1 METMTLPGE
10 RGLSSAYAELPLRAE
25 EAHLMTMPTR
35 LDEVTTIE
43 QLLALPD
50 DGCRHE
56 LLDGVHVVTLAP
68 AWPHQRALQEFWHPL
83 YVALTGHETLGVLPS
98 PADIRLGPRRLVQPD
113 LFVYRRQPG
122 HRVREWREV
131 GVPVLAIEFLSPT
144 TAARDRGAKRR
155 IYQRAGVAEYWIV
168 DLDARLVERWRPDDI
183 RPEILDGQ
191 LVWAPAELQTPL
203 TLDLQSLFTAA
214 LGAP

>member
-1 METMTLPGE
+1 M
-10 RGLSSAYAELPLRAE
+10 A
-25 EAHLMTMPTR
+25 MPTR

-56 LLDGVHVVTLAP
+56 LLDGVHVVTPAP
-68 AWPHQRALQEFWHPL
+68 AYPHQSVLQEFWHPL
-83 YVALTGHETLGVLPS
+83 YLGLSGHETLAVLPS
-98 PADIRLGPRRLVQPD
+98 PADIRFGPRIMVQPD
-113 LFVYRRQPG
+113 LFVFRKEPG
-122 HRVREWREV
+122 HLVREWREV
-131 GVPVLAIEFLSPT
+131 GVPILAIEFLSPT

-183 RPEILDGQ
+183 RPEILDEQ
-191 LVWAPAELQTPL
+191 LAWAPPELTVPV
-203 TLDLQSLFTAA
+203 TLDLPAIFTSA
-214 LGAP
+214 LGPL

>member
-1 METMTLPGE
+1 M
-10 RGLSSAYAELPLRAE
+10 A
-25 EAHLMTMPTR
+25 MPTR

-56 LLDGVHVVTLAP
+56 LLDGVHVVTPAP
-68 AWPHQRALQEFWHPL
+68 ALPHQAVLHEFSLPLGNALKGCDSL
-83 YVALTGHETLGVLPS
+83 AILPS
-98 PADIRLGPRRLVQPD
+98 PADIRLGPRKLVQPD
-113 LFVYRRQPG
+113 LFVFRKEPG

-131 GVPVLAIEFLSPT
+131 GVPVLAIEFLSPA

-183 RPEILDGQ
+183 RPEILDER
-191 LVWAPAELQTPL
+191 LEWAPPELPVPV
-203 TLDLQSLFTAA
+203 TLDLPALFTAA
-214 LGAP
+214 IGPP